1 MRRIGG
7 FPYDLKNLVFS
18 PDGTRLA
25 ATTALNVFV
34 LETQNFTLLFHDDRL
49 ADIPNGAAFGPDNT
63 LYIASADSTIRKY
76 SPAGRLIAAKKIE
89 QLGLIYG
96 FGIDPTGQMLAVSSV
111 NVIGAYMLDAA
122 TLRVQGMLISN
133 DLPAAPYG
141 ALAQSSNG
149 SVASGGLFLKNGIG
163 VVRIWIPGPKP
174 AYRDVQVPN
183 DSVAAISSCGSG
195 FLIATIGQSVT
206 LVDQEGRAQWHI
218 DPSNVSA
225 YGKIGSAFLASE
237 DGRRVW
243 FGLGQGADD
252 PVEFDLT
259 NERLFRSPA
268 PGEGLFPPIDN
279 LLPVTGWNSSG
290 SPKLGRIQL
299 DHEVDEAFRSMAQ
312 IPDGSGFVLGS
323 EFQVWRYD
331 RSGKFQ
337 WRFKPSA
344 AAYGV
349 NITRSGKLL
358 VAAYGDGTIRWHR
371 LTDGAELLA
380 LYVDAKTLA
389 WIAWTPTGYFMSSP
403 GGDNLGGWQ
412 LNRGFNAAADFVPMS
427 RFRDRFYRPDI
438 IKLVLASLDEAAAV
452 QAADAATPG
461 GRRPANVVIAD
472 QLPPVVTIVSPSDGS
487 PTQPGSVSIGYE
499 VRSPSGLALDSVE
512 LLLDG
517 RPTGLHQKL
526 TPLVNAES
534 PVQGKIDVPIPD
546 GTSGPLEI
554 GLVAKAEGKSSL
566 VAKVHLNVA
575 GAPAPDDLLKPKL
588 FALVVGIS
596 NYQIPGV
603 QPLRFASKDAM
614 DFQQLLMQQQNGSI
628 YGPVDVHPLTDG
640 QATTGKIKEELDWLN
655 DHVTRHDVGVIYLS
669 GHGQTDARGRFW
681 FLTSDTDKARLA
693 ATALSREDIDVTL
706 QSLRGRV
713 IVFLDAC
720 HAGQASSG
728 GGDGNVDVNAL
739 ISDLT
744 VSGQEMVIFSSST
757 GRELSFES
765 PDWQNGAFTKSV
777 LEAIG
782 EGRADL
788 FKTKRITASLLDAYA
803 VKRVGEL
810 TGNRQHPLMFRPQ
823 QSADF
828 DIATVH

>member
-1 MRRIGG
+1 
-7 FPYDLKNLVFS
+7 
-18 PDGTRLA
+18 
-25 ATTALNVFV
+25 
-34 LETQNFTLLFHDDRL
+34 
-49 ADIPNGAAFGPDNT
+49 
-63 LYIASADSTIRKY
+63 
-76 SPAGRLIAAKKIE
+76 
-89 QLGLIYG
+89 
-96 FGIDPTGQMLAVSSV
+96 
-111 NVIGAYMLDAA
+111 
-122 TLRVQGMLISN
+122 
-133 DLPAAPYG
+133 
-141 ALAQSSNG
+141 
-149 SVASGGLFLKNGIG
+149 
-163 VVRIWIPGPKP
+163 
-174 AYRDVQVPN
+174 
-183 DSVAAISSCGSG
+183 
-195 FLIATIGQSVT
+195 
-206 LVDQEGRAQWHI
+206 
-218 DPSNVSA
+218 
-225 YGKIGSAFLASE
+225 
-237 DGRRVW
+237 
-243 FGLGQGADD
+243 
-252 PVEFDLT
+252 
-259 NERLFRSPA
+259 
-268 PGEGLFPPIDN
+268 
-279 LLPVTGWNSSG
+279 
-290 SPKLGRIQL
+290 
-299 DHEVDEAFRSMAQ
+299 
-312 IPDGSGFVLGS
+312 
-323 EFQVWRYD
+323 
-331 RSGKFQ
+331 
-337 WRFKPSA
+337 
-344 AAYGV
+344 
-349 NITRSGKLL
+349 
-358 VAAYGDGTIRWHR
+358 
-371 LTDGAELLA
+371 
-380 LYVDAKTLA
+380 
-389 WIAWTPTGYFMSSP
+389 
-403 GGDNLGGWQ
+403 
-412 LNRGFNAAADFVPMS
+412 
-427 RFRDRFYRPDI
+427 
-438 IKLVLASLDEAAAV
+438 
-452 QAADAATPG
+452 
-461 GRRPANVVIAD
+461 
-472 QLPPVVTIVSPSDGS
+472 
-487 PTQPGSVSIGYE
+487 

-534 PVQGKIDVPIPD
+534 PVQGKIDVPIPE
-546 GTSGPLEI
+546 GTSGPREI

-596 NYQIPGV
+596 NYQIPRV

-614 DFQQLLMQQQNGSI
+614 DFQQLLMQQQNGNI

-640 QATTGKIKEELDWLN
+640 QATTGKIKEELAWLK

-765 PDWQNGAFTKSV
+765 PDWQNGAFTKSG

-803 VKRVGEL
+803 VKRIGEL

-828 DIATVH
+828 AIATVH